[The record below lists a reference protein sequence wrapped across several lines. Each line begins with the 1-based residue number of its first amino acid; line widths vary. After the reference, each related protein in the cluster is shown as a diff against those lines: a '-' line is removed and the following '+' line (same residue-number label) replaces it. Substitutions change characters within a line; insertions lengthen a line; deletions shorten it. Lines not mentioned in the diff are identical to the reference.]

1 MGALRLRASV
11 YREQKRGDLD
21 AGLDM
26 LPFRKDSWNGLS
38 IEGYKIEKRTV
49 TVTCN

>member
-1 MGALRLRASV
+1 MGALELHASV
-11 YREQKRGDLD
+11 YRGQKGGDLD
-21 AGLDM
+21 ADLDM

-38 IEGYKIEKRTV
+38 SEGYKIEKRTV